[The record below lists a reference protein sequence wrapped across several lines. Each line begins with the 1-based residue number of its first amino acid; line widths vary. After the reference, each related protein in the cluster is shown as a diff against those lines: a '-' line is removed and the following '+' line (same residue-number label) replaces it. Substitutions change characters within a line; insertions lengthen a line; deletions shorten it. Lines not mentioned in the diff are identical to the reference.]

1 MRHLLA
7 VAALVAAFVFLAPV
21 LAHAQERI
29 PKGLGHPGAG
39 QPHWYDRS
47 CCDMRDC
54 EPVEEGAVTPLDNG
68 GYFVR
73 YHTSNGFIVERL
85 FKRGSSGIKQSKDGK
100 DHACAIGSTVVCVYP
115 KWQGG

>member
-1 MRHLLA
+1 LHTR
-7 VAALVAAFVFLAPV
+7 
-21 LAHAQERI
+21 
-29 PKGLGHPGAG
+29 HPGAG

-68 GYFVR
+68 DYFVR

-85 FKRGSSGIKQSKDGK
+85 FKRGSSGIKQSKDEK